1 MNQPTDPSAA
11 PGPHPHDDLAAYAID
26 ALEGAERAAVE
37 AHLAG
42 CEGCTMV
49 LDEFRQ
55 TIAMTGMLTEDQVT
69 PAQRETLLAAFRG
82 WSLA

>member
-1 MNQPTDPSAA
+1 VSR
-11 PGPHPHDDLAAYAID
+11 DLVCREVVELLNGYLD
-26 ALEGAERAAVE
+26 EALPADVLAAVE

-42 CEGCTMV
+42 CDGCTMV
-49 LDEFRQ
+49 LEEFRQ

>member
-1 MNQPTDPSAA
+1 MSR
-11 PGPHPHDDLAAYAID
+11 DLVCREVVKLLNGYLDD
-26 ALEGAERAAVE
+26 ALPADVRAAVE

-42 CEGCTMV
+42 CDGCTLV

-69 PAQRETLLAAFRG
+69 PRQRDILLAAFRG
-82 WSLA
+82 WSFR

>member
-1 MNQPTDPSAA
+1 MSR
-11 PGPHPHDDLAAYAID
+11 DLVCREVVELLNGYLDD
-26 ALEGAERAAVE
+26 ALPADVRAAVE

-42 CEGCTMV
+42 CDGCTLV

-69 PAQRETLLAAFRG
+69 PGQRDILLAAFRG
-82 WSLA
+82 WSLR

>member
-1 MNQPTDPSAA
+1 
-11 PGPHPHDDLAAYAID
+11 
-26 ALEGAERAAVE
+26 
-37 AHLAG
+37 
-42 CEGCTMV
+42 MV
-49 LDEFRQ
+49 LEEFRQ

>member
-1 MNQPTDPSAA
+1 MSR
-11 PGPHPHDDLAAYAID
+11 DLVCREVVELLNGYLDD
-26 ALEGAERAAVE
+26 ALPADVRAAVE

-42 CEGCTMV
+42 CDGCTLV

-69 PAQRETLLAAFRG
+69 PGQRDILLAAFRG
-82 WSLA
+82 WALA

>member
-1 MNQPTDPSAA
+1 MSR
-11 PGPHPHDDLAAYAID
+11 DLVCREVVELVNGYLD
-26 ALEGAERAAVE
+26 QALPADVLAAVE

-42 CEGCTMV
+42 CDGCTMV
-49 LDEFRQ
+49 LEEFRQ

-69 PAQRETLLAAFRG
+69 PSQRETLLAAFRG